1 MAGGRGDQGGG
12 GEEAGGKMKGK
23 LTKPQMIALGAGVG
37 LLLLG
42 LVLGFFGL
50 GALGETQAQAQS
62 LADRKLKPEVAAVL
76 ARPGGAGA
84 ARKEAVELGKITE
97 DIAKEEERV
106 VGSWRDGLIKASGQG
121 QDWST
126 DPNKWKDRLIAVNDQ
141 LRKKA
146 GKKGDNSKVILADD
160 FYLGLQEYKQ
170 KSPTAAQIPSLAL
183 HLSVAEKLVE
193 ILMEAKG
200 AAKEAY
206 PTQCILQGLE
216 GPAVKEEEVAKP
228 EAGKP
233 KASMADGGG
242 VVRESY
248 RLQMECSP
256 EVFYGFVS
264 RLSRDPWLFVVMDLS
279 LENEQ
284 KEFLKRSEVA
294 KKFEGEKSAPAVE
307 GGAPTD
313 GARGSA
319 NPQASTTLLLVLA
332 GKERL
337 RVMMKIDFMG
347 WKIPPPSKVLAP
359 GKPS

>member
-1 MAGGRGDQGGG
+1 
-12 GEEAGGKMKGK
+12 MKGK
-23 LTKPQMIALGAGVG
+23 LTKPQMVALGAGVG
-37 LLLLG
+37 VLLLG

-84 ARKEAVELGKITE
+84 ARKEAVELGKIAE
-97 DIAKEEERV
+97 DLAKEEEKV
-106 VGSWRDGLIKASGQG
+106 VGSWREGLIKASGQG

-126 DPNKWKDRLIAVNDQ
+126 DPNKWKDKLILVHDE

-146 GKKGDNSKVILADD
+146 GKKGDNSKVILVDD

-200 AAKEAY
+200 ASKEAY

-216 GPAVKEEEVAKP
+216 GPVVKEEEAKP
-228 EAGKP
+228 QGGKP
-233 KASMADGGG
+233 KAGGADGGG

-248 RLQMECSP
+248 RLQIECSP
-256 EVFYGFVS
+256 EVLYRFVG
-264 RLSRDPWLFVVMDLS
+264 RLSQDPWLFVVMDLS

-294 KKFEGEKSAPAVE
+294 KKFEGEKSPSVAERASAPE
-307 GGAPTD
+307 
-313 GARGSA
+313 GARGSE
-319 NPQASTTLLLVLA
+319 NPQSGMPLLLVLA

-337 RVMMKIDFMG
+337 RVVMKIDFVG
-347 WKIPPPSKVLAP
+347 WKIPVAGKVLAP
-359 GKPS
+359 GKSS

>member
-1 MAGGRGDQGGG
+1 
-12 GEEAGGKMKGK
+12 
-23 LTKPQMIALGAGVG
+23 MIAV
-37 LLLLG
+37 
-42 LVLGFFGL
+42 
-50 GALGETQAQAQS
+50 
-62 LADRKLKPEVAAVL
+62 D
-76 ARPGGAGA
+76 
-84 ARKEAVELGKITE
+84 
-97 DIAKEEERV
+97 
-106 VGSWRDGLIKASGQG
+106 
-121 QDWST
+121 
-126 DPNKWKDRLIAVNDQ
+126 DQ

-146 GKKGDNSKVILADD
+146 GKKGDNGKLILADD

-216 GPAVKEEEVAKP
+216 GPAVKEGEVAKP
-228 EAGKP
+228 EAGKA
-233 KASMADGGG
+233 KAGRVDAGGL
-242 VVRESY
+242 VRESY

-256 EVFYGFVS
+256 EVFYGFVD
-264 RLSRDPWLFVVMDLS
+264 RLSQDPWLFVVMDLS

-307 GGAPTD
+307 GSSPTE
-313 GARGSA
+313 GARGST
-319 NPQASTTLLLVLA
+319 NPQSATPLLLVLA

-337 RVMMKIDFMG
+337 RVVMKIDFMG
-347 WKIPPPSKVLAP
+347 WKIPPAGKVLAP

>member
-1 MAGGRGDQGGG
+1 
-12 GEEAGGKMKGK
+12 MKEK
-23 LTKPQMIALGAGVG
+23 LTKPQMVALGTGVG

-50 GALGETQAQAQS
+50 GALGETQTQAQS

-126 DPNKWKDRLIAVNDQ
+126 DPNKWKDRLIAVHDQ

-146 GKKGDNSKVILADD
+146 GRKGDNSKVILADD
-160 FYLGLQEYKQ
+160 FYLGMQDYKQ
-170 KSPTAAQIPSLAL
+170 KSPSASQIPSLAL
-183 HLSVAEKLVE
+183 RLSVAEKLVE

-206 PTQCILQGLE
+206 PTQCILQSLE
-216 GPAVKEEEVAKP
+216 GPVVKEEEAKP
-228 EAGKP
+228 QGGKP
-233 KASMADGGG
+233 KADGADGGG

-248 RLQMECSP
+248 RLQIECSP
-256 EVFYGFVS
+256 EVLYRFVG
-264 RLSRDPWLFVVMDLS
+264 RLSKDPWLLVVMDLS

-294 KKFEGEKSAPAVE
+294 KKFEGDKSPSVAEAMP
-307 GGAPTD
+307 
-313 GARGSA
+313 
-319 NPQASTTLLLVLA
+319 LLLVLA

-337 RVMMKIDFMG
+337 RVVMKIDFIG
-347 WKIPPPSKVLAP
+347 WKIPSPGKVLAP

>member
-1 MAGGRGDQGGG
+1 
-12 GEEAGGKMKGK
+12 MKDK
-23 LTKPQMIALGAGVG
+23 LSQSQMIAIGLGGVVLVLGVG
-37 LLLLG
+37 LGYL
-42 LVLGFFGL
+42 GL
-50 GALGETQAQAQS
+50 GALGETQNQAQS

-84 ARKEAVELGKITE
+84 ARKEAVELDKIAE
-97 DIAKEEERV
+97 DLGKEEEKV
-106 VGSWRDGLIKASGQG
+106 VGSWREGLVKASGEG
-121 QDWST
+121 QDWAT
-126 DPNKWKDRLIAVNDQ
+126 DSNKWKDKLIAVNDQ

-146 GKKGDNSKVILADD
+146 GKKGDNSKVILVDE

-206 PTQCILQGLE
+206 PTQCILQSLE
-216 GPAVKEEEVAKP
+216 GPVVKEEEAKP
-228 EAGKP
+228 QGGKP
-233 KASMADGGG
+233 KVGGADGGG

-248 RLQMECSP
+248 RLQIECSP
-256 EVFYGFVS
+256 EVLYRFVG
-264 RLSRDPWLFVVMDLS
+264 RLSQDPWLFMVMDLS

-294 KKFEGEKSAPAVE
+294 KKFEGEKSPSATEGASAPE
-307 GGAPTD
+307 
-313 GARGSA
+313 GARGSE
-319 NPQASTTLLLVLA
+319 NPQSAMPLLLVLA

-337 RVMMKIDFMG
+337 RVVMKIDFVG
-347 WKIPPPSKVLAP
+347 WKIPAAGKVLTP
-359 GKPS
+359 GKSS

>member
-1 MAGGRGDQGGG
+1 
-12 GEEAGGKMKGK
+12 MKGK
-23 LTKPQMIALGAGVG
+23 LTKPQMIALGAGAGV
-37 LLLLG
+37 LLLG

-50 GALGETQAQAQS
+50 GALGETQTQAQS

-97 DIAKEEERV
+97 DLAKEEEKV
-106 VGSWRDGLIKASGQG
+106 VGSWREGLIKASGQG
-121 QDWST
+121 QDWSS
-126 DPNKWKDRLIAVNDQ
+126 DPNKWKDRLIAVHDQ

-170 KSPTAAQIPSLAL
+170 KSPTASQIPSLAL

-216 GPAVKEEEVAKP
+216 GPAVKEVEVAKP
-228 EAGKP
+228 EAGKA
-233 KASMADGGG
+233 KVDGGG
-242 VVRESY
+242 IVRESY

-256 EVFYGFVS
+256 EVFYGFVG
-264 RLSRDPWLFVVMDLS
+264 RLSQDPWLFVVMDLN

-294 KKFEGEKSAPAVE
+294 KRFEGEKSPSAVE
-307 GGAPTD
+307 GGSPTEN
-313 GARGSA
+313 GRENA
-319 NPQASTTLLLVLA
+319 NPQEAKPLLLVLA

-337 RVMMKIDFMG
+337 RVVMKIDFMG
-347 WKIPPPSKVLAP
+347 WKIQPPGKVLAP

>member
-1 MAGGRGDQGGG
+1 
-12 GEEAGGKMKGK
+12 MKGK

-37 LLLLG
+37 VLLLG

-50 GALGETQAQAQS
+50 GALGETQTQAQS

-97 DIAKEEERV
+97 ELGKEEEKV
-106 VGSWRDGLIKASGQG
+106 VGSWREGLVKASGEG

-126 DPNKWKDRLIAVNDQ
+126 DSNKWKDKLILVHDE

-146 GKKGDNSKVILADD
+146 GKKGDNSKVILVDE

-170 KSPTAAQIPSLAL
+170 KSPTAAQIPTLAL
-183 HLSVAEKLVE
+183 HLSVAERLVE

-216 GPAVKEEEVAKP
+216 GPAVREVEVAQP
-228 EAGKP
+228 DAGKA
-233 KASMADGGG
+233 KAGMVDGGG
-242 VVRESY
+242 MVRESY

-256 EVFYGFVS
+256 EVFYGFVG
-264 RLSRDPWLFVVMDLS
+264 RLSQDPWLFVVMDLS

-284 KEFLKRSEVA
+284 KEFLKRIEVA

-307 GGAPTD
+307 GRAPTD
-313 GARGSA
+313 GAGGSA
-319 NPQASTTLLLVLA
+319 NPQAVTPLLMVLA

-337 RVMMKIDFMG
+337 RVVMKIDFMG
-347 WKIPPPSKVLAP
+347 WKIPPPGKVLAP

>member
-1 MAGGRGDQGGG
+1 
-12 GEEAGGKMKGK
+12 MKEK

-50 GALGETQAQAQS
+50 GALGETQTQAQS

-97 DIAKEEERV
+97 DIAKEQERV

-233 KASMADGGG
+233 KASMADVGG
-242 VVRESY
+242 VLRESY

-319 NPQASTTLLLVLA
+319 NPQASTPLLLVLA

-347 WKIPPPSKVLAP
+347 WKIPPPGKVLAP

>member
-1 MAGGRGDQGGG
+1 
-12 GEEAGGKMKGK
+12 MKDK
-23 LTKPQMIALGAGVG
+23 LSKPQMIALGAGAGV
-37 LLLLG
+37 LLLG

-97 DIAKEEERV
+97 DLGKEEEKV
-106 VGSWRDGLIKASGQG
+106 VGSWREGLVKASGEG

-126 DPNKWKDRLIAVNDQ
+126 DPNKWKDKLIDVDKL
-141 LRKKA
+141 LRKKS

-160 FYLGLQEYKQ
+160 FYLGMQDYKQ
-170 KSPTAAQIPSLAL
+170 KSPSASQIPSLAL
-183 HLSVAEKLVE
+183 RLSVAEKLVE

-216 GPAVKEEEVAKP
+216 GPAVKEGEVAKP
-228 EAGKP
+228 EAGKA
-233 KASMADGGG
+233 KAGGVDGGG
-242 VVRESY
+242 LVRESY

-256 EVFYGFVS
+256 EVFYGYVG
-264 RLSRDPWLFVVMDLS
+264 RLSQDPWLFVVMDLS

-307 GGAPTD
+307 GSSPTE
-313 GARGSA
+313 GARGST
-319 NPQASTTLLLVLA
+319 NPQSATPLLLVLA

-337 RVMMKIDFMG
+337 RVVMKIDFMG
-347 WKIPPPSKVLAP
+347 WKIPPAGKVLAP

>member
-1 MAGGRGDQGGG
+1 MAGGWSGEGGC
-12 GEEAGGKMKGK
+12 GEEAGGEMKGN

-37 LLLLG
+37 VLLLG

-50 GALGETQAQAQS
+50 GALGETQTQAQS

-84 ARKEAVELGKITE
+84 ERKEALELGKITE
-97 DIAKEEERV
+97 DLGKEEEKL
-106 VGSWRDGLIKASGQG
+106 VGSWREGLVKATGEG

-126 DPNKWKDRLIAVNDQ
+126 DPNKWKDKLIDVDDL

-146 GKKGDNSKVILADD
+146 GKKGDNGKVILADD

-193 ILMEAKG
+193 ILMQAKG
-200 AAKEAY
+200 SAKEAF

-216 GPAVKEEEVAKP
+216 GPAVREVEVAQP
-228 EAGKP
+228 DAGKA
-233 KASMADGGG
+233 KAGGVDGGG
-242 VVRESY
+242 MVRESY

-256 EVFYGFVS
+256 EVFYGFVG
-264 RLSRDPWLFVVMDLS
+264 RLSQDPWLFIVMDLS
-279 LENEQ
+279 LEHKE
-284 KEFLKRSEVA
+284 KEFLKRSDVA
-294 KKFEGEKSAPAVE
+294 KKFEGEKSPNETE
-307 GGAPTD
+307 GGAATD

-319 NPQASTTLLLVLA
+319 NPQAVRPLLLVLA

-337 RVMMKIDFMG
+337 IVVMKIDFMG
-347 WKIPPPSKVLAP
+347 WKIPPPGKVSAP
-359 GKPS
+359 GKT

>member
-1 MAGGRGDQGGG
+1 
-12 GEEAGGKMKGK
+12 MKDK
-23 LTKPQMIALGAGVG
+23 LSKPQMIALGAGAGV
-37 LLLLG
+37 LLLG

-50 GALGETQAQAQS
+50 GALGETQTQAQS

-97 DIAKEEERV
+97 DLGKEEEKV
-106 VGSWRDGLIKASGQG
+106 VGSWREGLVKASGEG
-121 QDWST
+121 QTWAT
-126 DPNKWKDRLIAVNDQ
+126 DPNQWKDRLIAVNDQ

-146 GKKGDNSKVILADD
+146 GKKGDNGKVILVDD
-160 FYLGLQEYKQ
+160 FYLGLQEYKS
-170 KSPTAAQIPSLAL
+170 KSPAAGQIPSLAL

-193 ILMEAKG
+193 ILIEAKE

-228 EAGKP
+228 EAG
-233 KASMADGGG
+233 MAGGG
-242 VVRESY
+242 AVVRESY

-256 EVFYGFVS
+256 EVFYKFVG

-294 KKFEGEKSAPAVE
+294 KKFEGEKS
-307 GGAPTD
+307 TD
-313 GARGSA
+313 GAEGSA
-319 NPQASTTLLLVLA
+319 NPQAVMPLLLVLA

-337 RVMMKIDFMG
+337 RVVMKVDFMG
-347 WKIPPPSKVLAP
+347 WKIPPPGKVLAP

>member
-1 MAGGRGDQGGG
+1 MAGGWGGQDGGG
-12 GEEAGGKMKGK
+12 KKAGGEMKDK
-23 LTKPQMIALGAGVG
+23 LSRPQMIALGVGGGALLLGVG
-37 LLLLG
+37 LGYL
-42 LVLGFFGL
+42 GL

-97 DIAKEEERV
+97 DLGKEEEKV
-106 VGSWRDGLIKASGQG
+106 VGSWREGLVKASGEG

-126 DPNKWKDRLIAVNDQ
+126 DPNKWKDKLILVHDE

-146 GKKGDNSKVILADD
+146 GKKGDNSKVILVDE

-170 KSPTAAQIPSLAL
+170 KSPTAAQVPSLAL
-183 HLSVAEKLVE
+183 QLSVAEKLVE

-200 AAKEAY
+200 ASKEAY

-216 GPAVKEEEVAKP
+216 GPVMREEEAKP
-228 EAGKP
+228 QGGKP
-233 KASMADGGG
+233 KAGGADGGG
-242 VVRESY
+242 VIRESY
-248 RLQMECSP
+248 RLQIECSP
-256 EVFYGFVS
+256 EVLYRFLG
-264 RLSRDPWLFVVMDLS
+264 RLSQDPWLFMVMDLS

-294 KKFEGEKSAPAVE
+294 KKFEGEKSPSVSEGASAPE
-307 GGAPTD
+307 
-313 GARGSA
+313 GARGSE
-319 NPQASTTLLLVLA
+319 NPQPAMPLLLVLA

-337 RVMMKIDFMG
+337 RVVMKIDFVG
-347 WKIPPPSKVLAP
+347 WKIPALGKVLAP
-359 GKPS
+359 GKSS

>member
-1 MAGGRGDQGGG
+1 MAGGRSGEGGG
-12 GEEAGGKMKGK
+12 GEEAGGEMNGK
-23 LTKPQMIALGAGVG
+23 LTKPQMIALGASVG
-37 LLLLG
+37 ALLLG

-50 GALGETQAQAQS
+50 SALGETQAQAQS

-76 ARPGGAGA
+76 VRPGGAGA
-84 ARKEAVELGKITE
+84 ARKEAVELDKITE
-97 DIAKEEERV
+97 DLGKEEEKV
-106 VGSWRDGLIKASGQG
+106 VGSWREGLVKASGEG
-121 QDWST
+121 QSWAT
-126 DPNKWKDRLIAVNDQ
+126 DPNQWKDRLIAVNDQ

-146 GKKGDNSKVILADD
+146 GKKGDNGKVILVDD
-160 FYLGLQEYKQ
+160 FYLGLQEYKS
-170 KSPTAAQIPSLAL
+170 KSPAAGQIPSLAL

-193 ILMEAKG
+193 IFMETKE

-228 EAGKP
+228 KAG
-233 KASMADGGG
+233 MGDGGA

-256 EVFYGFVS
+256 EVFYGFVG

-294 KKFEGEKSAPAVE
+294 KKFEREKSPNGTE
-307 GGAPTD
+307 G
-313 GARGSA
+313 GSA
-319 NPQASTTLLLVLA
+319 NPQAVTPLLLVLA

-337 RVMMKIDFMG
+337 RVVMKIDFMG
-347 WKIPPPSKVLAP
+347 WKIPPPGKVLAP
-359 GKPS
+359 GKP

>member
-1 MAGGRGDQGGG
+1 
-12 GEEAGGKMKGK
+12 MKEK
-23 LTKPQMIALGAGVG
+23 LTRPQMIALGAGVG

-42 LVLGFFGL
+42 LGLGFFGL
-50 GALGETQAQAQS
+50 GALGETQTQAQS

-146 GKKGDNSKVILADD
+146 GKKGDNSKVLLADD

-294 KKFEGEKSAPAVE
+294 KEFEGEKSAPAVE

-319 NPQASTTLLLVLA
+319 NPQASTPLLLVLA

-347 WKIPPPSKVLAP
+347 WKIPPPGKVLAP

>member
-1 MAGGRGDQGGG
+1 M
-12 GEEAGGKMKGK
+12 
-23 LTKPQMIALGAGVG
+23 
-37 LLLLG
+37 
-42 LVLGFFGL
+42 
-50 GALGETQAQAQS
+50 
-62 LADRKLKPEVAAVL
+62 KPEVAAVL

-84 ARKEAVELGKITE
+84 ARKEAVELDKITE
-97 DIAKEEERV
+97 DLGKEEEKL
-106 VGSWRDGLIKASGQG
+106 VGSWREGLAKASGEG

-126 DPNKWKDRLIAVNDQ
+126 DPNKWKDKLIDVDNL

-146 GKKGDNSKVILADD
+146 GKNGDNGKVILADG

-170 KSPTAAQIPSLAL
+170 KSPTVAQIPSLTL

-200 AAKEAY
+200 AAIEKY

-216 GPAVKEEEVAKP
+216 GPVVKEEEVAKP

-233 KASMADGGG
+233 KGGMADGGV

-248 RLQMECSP
+248 CLQMECSP
-256 EVFYGFVS
+256 EVFYGFVG
-264 RLSRDPWLFVVMDLS
+264 RLSKDPWLLVVMDLS

-284 KEFLKRSEVA
+284 KEFLKRSDVA
-294 KKFEGEKSAPAVE
+294 KKFEGEKTPNGTE

-319 NPQASTTLLLVLA
+319 NSQAVTPLLMVLA

-337 RVMMKIDFMG
+337 RVVMKIDFIG
-347 WKIPPPSKVLAP
+347 WKIPPPGKVLAP

>member
-1 MAGGRGDQGGG
+1 
-12 GEEAGGKMKGK
+12 MKGK
-23 LTKPQMIALGAGVG
+23 LTKPQMVALGAGVG
-37 LLLLG
+37 VLLLG

-50 GALGETQAQAQS
+50 KALEETQTLAQS

-97 DIAKEEERV
+97 DLGKEEEKV
-106 VGSWRDGLIKASGQG
+106 VGSWREGLVKASGEG

-126 DPNKWKDRLIAVNDQ
+126 DPNKWKDKLIAAYDQ

-146 GKKGDNSKVILADD
+146 GKKGDNSRIILVDD

-216 GPAVKEEEVAKP
+216 GPAVKEGEVAKP
-228 EAGKP
+228 EAGKAKP
-233 KASMADGGG
+233 GGVDGGG
-242 VVRESY
+242 LVRESY

-256 EVFYGFVS
+256 EVFYGFVG
-264 RLSRDPWLFVVMDLS
+264 RLSQDPWLFVVMDLS

-294 KKFEGEKSAPAVE
+294 KKFEVTKTDPAVE
-307 GGAPTD
+307 D
-313 GARGSA
+313 SA
-319 NPQASTTLLLVLA
+319 NPKSATPLLLVLA

-337 RVMMKIDFMG
+337 RVVMKIDFMG
-347 WKIPPPSKVLAP
+347 WKIPPPGKVLVP

>member
-1 MAGGRGDQGGG
+1 
-12 GEEAGGKMKGK
+12 MKGK
-23 LTKPQMIALGAGVG
+23 LTKPQMIALGMGLGV
-37 LLLLG
+37 LLLG

-50 GALGETQAQAQS
+50 AALDEAQTQAQS

-84 ARKEAVELGKITE
+84 ARKEAMELGKITE
-97 DIAKEEERV
+97 DLAKEEEEV
-106 VGSWRDGLIKASGQG
+106 VGSWREGLSKASGQG

-126 DPNKWKDRLIAVNDQ
+126 DPNKWKDRLITVYDQ

-146 GKKGDNSKVILADD
+146 GKKGDNNKVILADD

-170 KSPTAAQIPSLAL
+170 KSPAASQIPSLAL

-200 AAKEAY
+200 GAKEAY

-216 GPAVKEEEVAKP
+216 GPAVKEGEVAKA
-228 EAGKP
+228 EAGKAKP
-233 KASMADGGG
+233 GGVDGGG
-242 VVRESY
+242 LVRESY

-256 EVFYGFVS
+256 EVFYGFVG
-264 RLSRDPWLFVVMDLS
+264 RLSQDPWLFMVMDLS

-294 KKFEGEKSAPAVE
+294 KKFEETKTDSAAEGSTNPKSATP
-307 GGAPTD
+307 
-313 GARGSA
+313 
-319 NPQASTTLLLVLA
+319 LLLVLA

-337 RVMMKIDFMG
+337 RVVMKIDFMG
-347 WKIPPPSKVLAP
+347 WKIPPPGKISAP
-359 GKPS
+359 EKPS

>member
-1 MAGGRGDQGGG
+1 
-12 GEEAGGKMKGK
+12 MKDK
-23 LTKPQMIALGAGVG
+23 LSKPQMIALGAGVG
-37 LLLLG
+37 VLLLG

-50 GALGETQAQAQS
+50 GALGETQTQAQS

-84 ARKEAVELGKITE
+84 ARKEAVELSKITE
-97 DIAKEEERV
+97 DLAKEEEKV
-106 VGSWRDGLIKASGQG
+106 VGSWREGLVKASGEG

-126 DPNKWKDRLIAVNDQ
+126 DPNKWKDKLIDVDKL

-146 GKKGDNSKVILADD
+146 GKKGDSGKVFLADD

-170 KSPTAAQIPSLAL
+170 KSPTAVQIPSLAL
-183 HLSVAEKLVE
+183 HLSVAERLVE

-200 AAKEAY
+200 AADEAY

-216 GPAVKEEEVAKP
+216 GPAVKEVEVAKA
-228 EAGKP
+228 EAGKT
-233 KASMADGGG
+233 KAGGVDGGG
-242 VVRESY
+242 MVRESY

-256 EVFYGFVS
+256 EVFYGFVG
-264 RLSRDPWLFVVMDLS
+264 RLSQDPWLFVVMDLS

-284 KEFLKRSEVA
+284 KEFLKRGEVA
-294 KKFEGEKSAPAVE
+294 KKFEGEKSAPALE
-307 GGAPTD
+307 GGSPTE

-319 NPQASTTLLLVLA
+319 NPQSATPLLLVLA

-337 RVMMKIDFMG
+337 RVVMKIDFMG
-347 WKIPPPSKVLAP
+347 WRIPPPGKVSAP
-359 GKPS
+359 GKAT

>member
-1 MAGGRGDQGGG
+1 
-12 GEEAGGKMKGK
+12 MKGK
-23 LTKPQMIALGAGVG
+23 LTKPQMIALGVGVG
-37 LLLLG
+37 VLLLG

-50 GALGETQAQAQS
+50 GALGETQTQAQS

-84 ARKEAVELGKITE
+84 ARKEAVELGKIIE
-97 DIAKEEERV
+97 DLGKEEEKV
-106 VGSWRDGLIKASGQG
+106 VGSWREGLVKASGEG

-126 DPNKWKDRLIAVNDQ
+126 DPNKWKDKLIDVDKL

-146 GKKGDNSKVILADD
+146 GKKGDNGKVILADD

-193 ILMEAKG
+193 ILMEVKG
-200 AAKEAY
+200 ASKEAY
-206 PTQCILQGLE
+206 PTQCILQSLE
-216 GPAVKEEEVAKP
+216 GPEVKEEEAKP
-228 EAGKP
+228 QGGKP
-233 KASMADGGG
+233 KANGADGGG

-248 RLQMECSP
+248 RLQIECSP
-256 EVFYGFVS
+256 EVLYRFMG
-264 RLSRDPWLFVVMDLS
+264 RLSQDPWLFIVMDLS

-294 KKFEGEKSAPAVE
+294 KKFEGKKIPSTEEGVSATE
-307 GGAPTD
+307 
-313 GARGSA
+313 GARGSE
-319 NPQASTTLLLVLA
+319 NPTSAMPLLLVLA

-337 RVMMKIDFMG
+337 RVVMKIDFVG
-347 WKIPPPSKVLAP
+347 WKIPVVGKVLAP
-359 GKPS
+359 GKSS

>member
-1 MAGGRGDQGGG
+1 MAGGWGGQDGGG
-12 GEEAGGKMKGK
+12 KKAGGEMKDK
-23 LTKPQMIALGAGVG
+23 LSRPQMIALGVGGGALLLGVG
-37 LLLLG
+37 LGYL
-42 LVLGFFGL
+42 GL

-97 DIAKEEERV
+97 DLGKEEEKV
-106 VGSWRDGLIKASGQG
+106 VGSWREGLVKASGEG

-126 DPNKWKDRLIAVNDQ
+126 DPNKWKDKLILVHDE

-146 GKKGDNSKVILADD
+146 GKKGDNSKVILVDE

-170 KSPTAAQIPSLAL
+170 KSPTAAQVPSLAL
-183 HLSVAEKLVE
+183 QMSVAEKLVE

-200 AAKEAY
+200 ASKEAY

-216 GPAVKEEEVAKP
+216 GPVMREEEAKP
-228 EAGKP
+228 QGGKP
-233 KASMADGGG
+233 KAGGADGGG

-248 RLQMECSP
+248 RLQIECSP
-256 EVFYGFVS
+256 EVLYRFLG
-264 RLSRDPWLFVVMDLS
+264 RLSQDPWLFMVMDLS

-294 KKFEGEKSAPAVE
+294 KKFVGEKSPSVAERASAPE
-307 GGAPTD
+307 
-313 GARGSA
+313 GARGSE
-319 NPQASTTLLLVLA
+319 NPQSGMPLLLVLA

-337 RVMMKIDFMG
+337 RVVMKIDFVG
-347 WKIPPPSKVLAP
+347 WKIPAAGKGLTP
-359 GKPS
+359 GKSS

>member
-1 MAGGRGDQGGG
+1 
-12 GEEAGGKMKGK
+12 MKDK
-23 LTKPQMIALGAGVG
+23 LSKPQMIALGAGVG
-37 LLLLG
+37 VLLLG

-50 GALGETQAQAQS
+50 GALGETQTQAQS

-97 DIAKEEERV
+97 DLGKEEEKV
-106 VGSWRDGLIKASGQG
+106 VGSWREGLVKASGEG
-121 QDWST
+121 QTWAT
-126 DPNKWKDRLIAVNDQ
+126 DPNQWKDRLIAVNDQ

-200 AAKEAY
+200 AAKEEY

-216 GPAVKEEEVAKP
+216 GPAVKEEEMPKP

-233 KASMADGGG
+233 KAGGADGGG

-256 EVFYGFVS
+256 EVFYGFVG

-279 LENEQ
+279 LENEK

-294 KKFEGEKSAPAVE
+294 KNFEGEKSAPAVE

-319 NPQASTTLLLVLA
+319 NPQSATPLLLVLA
-332 GKERL
+332 GSERL
-337 RVMMKIDFMG
+337 KVVMKIDFMG
-347 WKIPPPSKVLAP
+347 WKIPLQGKVLAP

>member
-1 MAGGRGDQGGG
+1 
-12 GEEAGGKMKGK
+12 MKDK
-23 LTKPQMIALGAGVG
+23 PSQPQMIALGLGGVALLLGVG
-37 LLLLG
+37 LGYL
-42 LVLGFFGL
+42 GL

-62 LADRKLKPEVAAVL
+62 LADRKMKPEVAAVL

-84 ARKEAVELGKITE
+84 ARKEAVELNKITE
-97 DIAKEEERV
+97 DLAKEEEKV
-106 VGSWRDGLIKASGQG
+106 VGSWREGLVKASGEG

-126 DPNKWKDRLIAVNDQ
+126 DSNKWKDKLIDVDIL

-146 GKKGDNSKVILADD
+146 GKKGDNGKVFLADE

-200 AAKEAY
+200 EAREAY

-216 GPAVKEEEVAKP
+216 GPAVKEGEVAKP
-228 EAGKP
+228 EAGKA
-233 KASMADGGG
+233 KAGGVDGGG
-242 VVRESY
+242 LVRESY

-256 EVFYGFVS
+256 EVLYGFVG
-264 RLSRDPWLFVVMDLS
+264 RLSKDPWPFVVMDLS
-279 LENEQ
+279 LENET

-294 KKFEGEKSAPAVE
+294 KEFEGEKSAPAVE

-319 NPQASTTLLLVLA
+319 NSQPAARLLRVLA

-337 RVMMKIDFMG
+337 RVVMKIDFVG
-347 WKIPPPSKVLAP
+347 WKIPAAGKVLTP
-359 GKPS
+359 GKSS

>member
-1 MAGGRGDQGGG
+1 
-12 GEEAGGKMKGK
+12 MKEK

-50 GALGETQAQAQS
+50 GALGETQTQAQS

-97 DIAKEEERV
+97 DLGKEVEKV
-106 VGSWRDGLIKASGQG
+106 VGSWREGLVKASGEG

-126 DPNKWKDRLIAVNDQ
+126 DPNKWKDKLIDVDKL

-160 FYLGLQEYKQ
+160 FYLGMQDYKQ
-170 KSPTAAQIPSLAL
+170 KSPSASQIPSLAL
-183 HLSVAEKLVE
+183 RLSVAEKLVE

-206 PTQCILQGLE
+206 PTQCILQSLE
-216 GPAVKEEEVAKP
+216 GPVVKEEEAKP
-228 EAGKP
+228 QGGKP
-233 KASMADGGG
+233 KVGGADGGG

-248 RLQMECSP
+248 RLQIECSP
-256 EVFYGFVS
+256 EVLYRFVG
-264 RLSRDPWLFVVMDLS
+264 RLSQDPWLFMVMDLS

-294 KKFEGEKSAPAVE
+294 KKFEGEKSPSATEGASAPE
-307 GGAPTD
+307 
-313 GARGSA
+313 GARGSE
-319 NPQASTTLLLVLA
+319 NPQSAMPLLLVLA

-337 RVMMKIDFMG
+337 RVVMKIDFVG
-347 WKIPPPSKVLAP
+347 WKIPAAGKVLTP
-359 GKPS
+359 GKSS

>member
-1 MAGGRGDQGGG
+1 
-12 GEEAGGKMKGK
+12 MKDK
-23 LTKPQMIALGAGVG
+23 LSQSQMIAIGLGGVVLVLGVG
-37 LLLLG
+37 LGYL
-42 LVLGFFGL
+42 GL

-84 ARKEAVELGKITE
+84 ARKEALELDKIAE
-97 DIAKEEERV
+97 DLGKEEEKV
-106 VGSWRDGLIKASGQG
+106 VGSWREGLVKASGEG
-121 QDWST
+121 QDWAT
-126 DPNKWKDRLIAVNDQ
+126 DSNKWKDKLIAVNDQ

-146 GKKGDNSKVILADD
+146 GKKGDNSKVILVDE

-216 GPAVKEEEVAKP
+216 GPAVKEGEVAKP
-228 EAGKP
+228 EAGKA
-233 KASMADGGG
+233 KAGRVDAGGL
-242 VVRESY
+242 VRESY

-256 EVFYGFVS
+256 EVFYGFVG
-264 RLSRDPWLFVVMDLS
+264 RLSQDPWLFVVMDLS

-294 KKFEGEKSAPAVE
+294 KNFEGEKSAPAVE
-307 GGAPTD
+307 GSSPTE

-319 NPQASTTLLLVLA
+319 NPQSATPLLLVLA

-337 RVMMKIDFMG
+337 RVVMKIDFMG
-347 WKIPPPSKVLAP
+347 WTIPTPGKVVAP

>member
-1 MAGGRGDQGGG
+1 
-12 GEEAGGKMKGK
+12 MKGK
-23 LTKPQMIALGAGVG
+23 LTKPQMIALGVGVG
-37 LLLLG
+37 VLLLG

-50 GALGETQAQAQS
+50 GALGETQTQAQS

-76 ARPGGAGA
+76 VRPGGAGA

-97 DIAKEEERV
+97 QLGKDEEKV
-106 VGSWRDGLIKASGQG
+106 VESWREGWVKASGEG
-121 QDWST
+121 QTWAT
-126 DPNKWKDRLIAVNDQ
+126 DPNQWKDRLIAVNDQ

-146 GKKGDNSKVILADD
+146 GKKGDNGKVILVDD
-160 FYLGLQEYKQ
+160 FYLGLQEYKS
-170 KSPTAAQIPSLAL
+170 KSPAAGQIPSLAL

-193 ILMEAKG
+193 ILMETKG
-200 AAKEAY
+200 KAKEAY

-228 EAGKP
+228 EASKQ
-233 KASMADGGG
+233 KAGMADGGG

-256 EVFYGFVS
+256 EVFYGFVG
-264 RLSRDPWLFVVMDLS
+264 RLSRDPWLFVVMDLN

-294 KKFEGEKSAPAVE
+294 KKLEGEKSPSGTEA
-307 GGAPTD
+307 GAPTD

-319 NPQASTTLLLVLA
+319 NPQAPTPLLLVLA

-347 WKIPPPSKVLAP
+347 WKIPPPGKVLAP

>member
-1 MAGGRGDQGGG
+1 MAGGRS
-12 GEEAGGKMKGK
+12 GEEARGEMNGK

-37 LLLLG
+37 ALLLG

-50 GALGETQAQAQS
+50 SALGETQTQAQS

-76 ARPGGAGA
+76 VRPGGAGA
-84 ARKEAVELGKITE
+84 ARKEAVELDKITE
-97 DIAKEEERV
+97 NLGKEEEKL
-106 VGSWRDGLIKASGQG
+106 VGSWREGLIKASGEG
-121 QDWST
+121 QTWAT
-126 DPNKWKDRLIAVNDQ
+126 DPNQWKDRLIEVNDQ

-146 GKKGDNSKVILADD
+146 GKKGDNGKVILVED
-160 FYLGLQEYKQ
+160 FYLGLQEYKS
-170 KSPTAAQIPSLAL
+170 KSPAAGQIPSLAL

-193 ILMEAKG
+193 MLMETKG

-228 EAGKP
+228 ETGKP
-233 KASMADGGG
+233 KAGMADGGA
-242 VVRESY
+242 VVRGSY

-256 EVFYGFVS
+256 EVFYGFVG

-294 KKFEGEKSAPAVE
+294 KKFEGEKSPNGTE
-307 GGAPTD
+307 G
-313 GARGSA
+313 GSA
-319 NPQASTTLLLVLA
+319 NPQAVTPLLLVLA

-337 RVMMKIDFMG
+337 KVVMKIDFIG
-347 WKIPPPSKVLAP
+347 WKISPPGKVLVP
-359 GKPS
+359 VKPS